1 MVAGPERWRNKGGR
15 GSMLLSSTFTPSL
28 PGCQHTSLN
37 SWTWTWGN
45 HEMLSVRSWALTP
58 CYVGVELGSVRT
70 LVWRVGTHAAEQR
83 ELLGVGAC
91 LPDGCAWSRLSCH
104 ICRAIARGA
113 TKVTRTQSHSLERHT
128 LKTWV
133 LTLGLALHVSQYS
146 WAEEPVSTPF
156 SEHKDIVWEI
166 EHVFG
171 AERCDKW

>member
-91 LPDGCAWSRLSCH
+91 LPDGCAWSRLSWH
-104 ICRAIARGA
+104 ICIAIARGA

>member
-1 MVAGPERWRNKGGR
+1 M
-15 GSMLLSSTFTPSL
+15 
-28 PGCQHTSLN
+28 
-37 SWTWTWGN
+37 
-45 HEMLSVRSWALTP
+45 
-58 CYVGVELGSVRT
+58 
-70 LVWRVGTHAAEQR
+70 
-83 ELLGVGAC
+83 GAC